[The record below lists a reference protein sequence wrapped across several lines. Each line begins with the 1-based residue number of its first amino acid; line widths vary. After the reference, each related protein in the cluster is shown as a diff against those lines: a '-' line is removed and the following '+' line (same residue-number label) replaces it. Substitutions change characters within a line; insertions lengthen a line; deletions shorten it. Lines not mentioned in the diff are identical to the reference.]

1 MVVGAGVVETPSVV
15 VASGV
20 VVMASVVST
29 VVISAKNTRES
40 CCLIICKFDHFSR
53 FFALTRLKIFAAT
66 MQKMEKTQLDELY
79 IYVNKSFL
87 LK

>member
-40 CCLIICKFDHFSR
+40 RCLAGEPKHFP
-53 FFALTRLKIFAAT
+53 FAIVF
-66 MQKMEKTQLDELY
+66 
-79 IYVNKSFL
+79 V
-87 LK
+87 